1 MLNTDQMFGLSSP
14 HYISHSI
21 LAHYDRSIKKI
32 PLQEEA
38 DFGST
43 QYQSQPRAKN
53 LTSLSYK

>member
-32 PLQEEA
+32 SLQEEA

-43 QYQSQPRAKN
+43 QYQSQSRAKN